1 MNEARVDN
9 LISHVIDCDATD
21 SQWNELVALAEKNP
35 VIWRDLAESQRDQL
49 VLSRAMNTAVDIS
62 ENIAAPIEQIELLRQ
77 RESGS
82 HPHLSRVSSWSG
94 WAVAAIIALAAF
106 SNRMGLNMNGNQ
118 NPNVFPAGPAVFST
132 PDAAFDEYL
141 RMGQESG
148 DVVGEV
154 PTRVIVSSEKNSSGQ
169 GYDLICLRQI
179 MIRLKVNDLYE
190 IAGRDEQGQ
199 PMLVQYQPKPDG
211 M

>member
-1 MNEARVDN
+1 MNEVRVDI
-9 LISHVIDCDATD
+9 LISHVIDSDATD

-35 VIWRDLAESQRDQL
+35 GIWRDLAESQRDQL
-49 VLSRAMNTAVDIS
+49 VLSRAMNAAVDIA
-62 ENIAAPIEQIELLRQ
+62 ENVAAPIEQIELLRQ

-82 HPHLSRVSSWSG
+82 HPHLSRASSWSG

-106 SNRMGLNMNGNQ
+106 SNRMGMNVNGPQNQ
-118 NPNVFPAGPAVFST
+118 GVIPAGFLT
-132 PDAAFDEYL
+132 PDDAFDEYL

-154 PTRVIVSSEKNSSGQ
+154 PTRVIVSSEKNPTGQ
-169 GYDLICLRQI
+169 GYDLICLRQV

-199 PMLVQYQPKPDG
+199 PMLVQYKPEPDG